1 MESTSGA
8 LNGKLL
14 SSHTSV
20 AVSAV
25 ALEFAGLGLVSPVL
39 PKHSVF
45 NVSMKLIVQYLSI
58 LLDMSAS
65 EELGNQQPSKRQM
78 SFCLG
83 FFPQQSDVAI
93 SLRWQD
99 KNI

>member
-8 LNGKLL
+8 LRGKLL
-14 SSHTSV
+14 GCHSV
-20 AVSAV
+20 TVGAA
-25 ALEFAGLGLVSPVL
+25 ALRFAELASVSPVL
-39 PKHSVF
+39 PQHSAF
-45 NVSMKLIVQYLSI
+45 NVSMKFIAQHLST

-65 EELGNQQPSKRQM
+65 EELGIQQPSKRQM

-83 FFPQQSDVAI
+83 FFSQQSDVAI